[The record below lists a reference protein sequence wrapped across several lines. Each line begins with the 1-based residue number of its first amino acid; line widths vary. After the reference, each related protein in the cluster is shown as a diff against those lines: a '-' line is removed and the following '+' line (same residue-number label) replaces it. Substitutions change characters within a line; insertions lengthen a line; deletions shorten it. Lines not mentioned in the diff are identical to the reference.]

1 MTRPRSERIDR
12 EEGGFYHLGSRC
24 VRRAMLYGEDP
35 VTGRDVSHRRAWIED
50 RLLELAEIFTVH
62 VCAYAVMS
70 NHYHVTV
77 DYRPRER
84 LEFSDEE
91 VAERWLRLFPPQPGA
106 ALESAVTAL
115 LEDPERLAVLRDR
128 LGDLSW
134 YMRCLN
140 EPIARLANREDD
152 CTGRFWQGR
161 FCSKELPNDRS
172 VWACM
177 AYDDLNPLRAGMAET
192 VDAPEHT
199 VAAAPPGGSRRRTR
213 AARRA
218 PRAVGASRWQGGQR
232 ANPRTPPRHDAARLS
247 RPRRMDRRQP
257 VPCAREQGA
266 RTPGPTAR
274 PHVVARPGGVTSPA
288 PPHAHA
294 ATLGPRERRSRHS
307 VDRTEQSRRRVLAS
321 LTGTTLGH
329 APWRPA
335 RKSVLR
341 HVHIASARRGPFR
354 SSALAASRRRMPA
367 LCAEKLAVPCVTS
380 TLQRRSRG
388 RVSRGSACWCLQAH
402 SSLRVGVPSE
412 AEGGCPLEG
421 GTRTRGRL
429 YAVPQEIALRISVLN
444 SAVSQLPR
452 NVVGVTPSGVTDSS
466 TKGWELER
474 DEWVWPRAT

>member
-35 VTGRDVSHRRAWIED
+35 VTGRDVSHRRAWIEA

-106 ALESAVTAL
+106 ALKSAVAAL

-199 VAAAPPGGSRRRTR
+199 S
-213 AARRA
+213 
-218 PRAVGASRWQGGQR
+218 
-232 ANPRTPPRHDAARLS
+232 
-247 RPRRMDRRQP
+247 
-257 VPCAREQGA
+257 
-266 RTPGPTAR
+266 
-274 PHVVARPGGVTSPA
+274 
-288 PPHAHA
+288 
-294 ATLGPRERRSRHS
+294 
-307 VDRTEQSRRRVLAS
+307 
-321 LTGTTLGH
+321 
-329 APWRPA
+329 
-335 RKSVLR
+335 
-341 HVHIASARRGPFR
+341 
-354 SSALAASRRRMPA
+354 
-367 LCAEKLAVPCVTS
+367 
-380 TLQRRSRG
+380 LQRR
-388 RVSRGSACWCLQAH
+388 LE
-402 SSLRVGVPSE
+402 E
-412 AEGGCPLEG
+412 AEEEPERLDEPLAPLVRRAGKVVSAPTPAPRLDMTLRAYRAHVEWTAG
-421 GTRTRGRL
+421 SLYRARASKGRAPPDRL
-429 YAVPQEIALRISVLN
+429 HDPTSWLALVASHRRRPHTPT
-444 SAVSQLPR
+444 LPR
-452 NVVGVTPSGVTDSS
+452 WVRANAGAATP
-466 TKGWELER
+466 
-474 DEWVWPRAT
+474 